1 MHSRREIEAALHKWH
16 QAWAD
21 HNLDGVMEL
30 FHDDIFFENWTG
42 AKAQGKEALRQAWA
56 SWFANHS
63 GFRFTEEETFIDVE
77 QQKVLYC
84 WQLEWPSIEKGCEGR
99 PEKRRGVDVMH
110 FKDGKII
117 RKLTYSKTT
126 LEIDAQ
132 RVRLL
137 PERLK

>member
-1 MHSRREIEAALHKWH
+1 MP
-16 QAWAD
+16 
-21 HNLDGVMEL
+21 
-30 FHDDIFFENWTG
+30 
-42 AKAQGKEALRQAWA
+42 
-56 SWFANHS
+56 FAN
-63 GFRFTEEETFIDVE
+63 GT
-77 QQKVLYC
+77 
-84 WQLEWPSIEKGCEGR
+84 
-99 PEKRRGVDVMH
+99 RRGVDVMH